1 MSLKDHEPRE
11 ARHTE
16 THPTGWEPS
25 VEWSTRGGTIATG
38 PLEHEP
44 DDAIWET
51 LIKDWGLDPKTT
63 RIVPGSVQVRGWDA
77 NIGGGEV
84 RRMFYYR
91 ASIEPTIRTQDHA
104 DIEALC
110 KLAERKKP
118 IAVLSEKT
126 DRALVVAL
134 SDFQLGKGEGGGS
147 PATTER
153 ILRSV
158 DRLGQR
164 IKDLRKIGK
173 APDAIY
179 LIGLGDIVEQC
190 SGHYAMQAFQVDLDR
205 REQMR
210 LARRLIL
217 AFVDVAVASGLPVIL
232 GAVPGNH
239 GENRNLAG
247 KAYTNWT
254 DNDDLACFEQVAE
267 IMASNPERYGNVSV
281 PLGAI
286 AEDLTMTLAVAGIP
300 VGFAHGHQM
309 RSGGAEKW
317 WSGQALGRQAV
328 ADAELLIT
336 GHFHHLKISESTG
349 RTWIQTP
356 AMDGGSHWWT
366 AQTGQSSPP
375 GLLSLLV
382 GRMTGPRGWSDLA
395 LL

>member
-1 MSLKDHEPRE
+1 MALSDHEPRE
-11 ARHTE
+11 QRHTQS
-16 THPTGWEPS
+16 HPTGWEPS
-25 VEWSTRGGTIATG
+25 VEWSGRGGHIATG
-38 PLEHEP
+38 PLNHEP

-77 NIGGGEV
+77 NIGNGEV

-91 ASIEPTIRTQDHA
+91 ASIEPTIRAEDHA
-104 DIEALC
+104 DIDALC
-110 KLAERKKP
+110 SLVEKRKPKQQTAE
-118 IAVLSEKT
+118 LT
-126 DRALVVAL
+126 DRAMLVIL
-134 SDFQLGKGEGGGS
+134 SDWQLGKGEGGGS

-158 DRLGQR
+158 DRMVAR
-164 IKDLRKIGK
+164 VKELRKNNK
-173 APDAIY
+173 APESIY

-190 SGHYAMQAFQVDLDR
+190 DGHYDMQAFTVDLDR

-210 LARRLIL
+210 LARRLLL
-217 AFVDVAVASGLPVIL
+217 AFVEAAISLDLPVVL

-239 GENRNLAG
+239 GENRKNG
-247 KAYTNWT
+247 KAFTTWT
-254 DNDDLACFEQVAE
+254 DNDDLAVFEQVSE
-267 IMASNPERYGNVSV
+267 ILNANRDRYGSV
-281 PLGAI
+281 AVPAGAI
-286 AEDLTMTLAVAGIP
+286 AEDLTMTLNIAGIP

-309 RSGGAEKW
+309 RSGGPEKW
-317 WSGQALGRQAV
+317 WAGQALGRQEV

-349 RTWIQTP
+349 RTWMQAP
-356 AMDGGSHWWT
+356 AMDGGSHWWS

-375 GLLSLLV
+375 GTLTLLV

-395 LL
+395 LI